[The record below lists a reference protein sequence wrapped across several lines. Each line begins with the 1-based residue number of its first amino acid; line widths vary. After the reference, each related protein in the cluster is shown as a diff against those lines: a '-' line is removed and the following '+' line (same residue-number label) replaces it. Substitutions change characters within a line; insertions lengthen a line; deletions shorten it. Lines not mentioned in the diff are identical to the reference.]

1 MYDLIVIDK
10 DIFQQ
15 TAKEISYENN
25 KYIEKLEKLFSDN
38 TCFSAT
44 HTYNHTSSKQ
54 WPSKHNNY
62 NKQHNARDKDREP
75 RKKLF
80 CDGPVL
86 KPIDKI
92 LRTVRMYIN
101 ILNSSNHKSI
111 QNKLSNFISSLSK
124 EETNIVLREF
134 MEKSSEHTPYLKV
147 YVNLIH
153 NIFDKEMII
162 HCSSKQAYDLEMS
175 LDAKM
180 VELINLDTSV
190 YDNFCYFQK
199 QKELLKNE
207 IFILLNTLD
216 LYKDKFQSVLYD
228 IFSSRY
234 DNINLDE
241 NIQDFIID
249 ILIFLYDQTCFI
261 DIKEFIMYLYRN
273 RLTSIKSRFRI
284 ESNIKLSG

>member
-10 DIFQQ
+10 DTFQQ

-38 TCFSAT
+38 SCFSGT
-44 HTYNHTSSKQ
+44 HTYNNASIKHWSSK
-54 WPSKHNNY
+54 NNSY
-62 NKQHNARDKDREP
+62 NKQHNIREKEP

-92 LRTVRMYIN
+92 LRAVRMYIN
-101 ILNSSNHKSI
+101 ILNNSNHKSI
-111 QNKLSNFISSLSK
+111 QNKLSNFISSLSTD
-124 EETNIVLREF
+124 ETNLILCEF
-134 MEKSSEHTPYLKV
+134 MKKSSEHTPYLKV

-162 HCSSKQAYDLEMS
+162 HCSSKQAYELEMS
-175 LDAKM
+175 LDAKI
-180 VELINLDTSV
+180 VELINLDTSI

-207 IFILLNTLD
+207 IFMLLNTLD
-216 LYKDKFQSVLYD
+216 SHKDKFQSVLYD

-234 DNINLDE
+234 DNISLDE

-249 ILIFLYDQTCFI
+249 ILIFLYDQTCFN
-261 DIKEFIMYLYRN
+261 DIKEFIMYLYKN
-273 RLTSIKSRFRI
+273 RLTSTKSRFRI
-284 ESNIKLSG
+284 ESNLKL